1 VAKEFNLTEG
11 EAAHQMKTMI
21 MLNGKEQ
28 LDAKYLGTCAK
39 RGAFAKALKDTAD
52 FLKAEKR
59 IKDAPARAAFEKG
72 MNPCYLEKAMK

>member
-1 VAKEFNLTEG
+1 MAR
-11 EAAHQMKTMI
+11 QMKTMV

-28 LDAKYLGTCAK
+28 LGAKYLGTCAK
-39 RGAFAKALKDTAD
+39 RGAFAKALKETAD

-59 IKDAPARAAFEKG
+59 IKEAPPLAAFEKG